1 MRETIQDKV
10 NSWFIEKRHPE
21 TGEYPNFPE
30 PDNGGSKVI
39 LNPPL
44 PSIASLLE
52 DGGDGKGKE
61 KDKKGG
67 DKKDAKGKKGAEE
80 EEVKVEKVTSI
91 FVPSIEASVHDF
103 VAKWQDRDE
112 KDNFFQKF
120 DTDLVKDELR
130 PIVFEEVRVQVD
142 DEMRV
147 LLQNLKDMVAAEKAA
162 KLGKKV
168 KKAKAKKPKV
178 RSDSSPH
185 FASGC
190 GSNLYALPD
199 LIAEEEGQEEEGEEG
214 PHVREEHRVI
224 VCRAGQQWHSCPLP
238 SPPRPR
244 LYGQQQLHAGH
255 AGEGKCDP

>member
-10 NSWFIEKRHPE
+10 NSWFIEKRNPE
-21 TGEYPNFPE
+21 TGDYPNFPD
-30 PDNGGSKVI
+30 PDDGGSKVI

-44 PSIASLLE
+44 PSVSSLLE
-52 DGGDGKGKE
+52 DGGDGKGK
-61 KDKKGG
+61 DKKAEKKP
-67 DKKDAKGKKGAEE
+67 DKKDPKGKKGAEE

-120 DTDLVKDELR
+120 DADLVKDELR

-142 DEMRV
+142 DEMKV

-178 RSDSSPH
+178 SLLY
-185 FASGC
+185 C
-190 GSNLYALPD
+190 YALF
-199 LIAEEEGQEEEGEEG
+199 
-214 PHVREEHRVI
+214 
-224 VCRAGQQWHSCPLP
+224 S
-238 SPPRPR
+238 S
-244 LYGQQQLHAGH
+244 
-255 AGEGKCDP
+255 

>member
-21 TGEYPNFPE
+21 TGDYPNFPE
-30 PDNGGSKVI
+30 ADGGGSKVI

-52 DGGDGKGKE
+52 DAGDGKGK
-61 KDKKGG
+61 DKKGG
-67 DKKDAKGKKGAEE
+67 DKKADKKDAKGKKGAEE

-120 DTDLVKDELR
+120 DNDLVKDELR
-130 PIVFEEVRVQVD
+130 PIVFEEVRIQVD
-142 DEMRV
+142 EEMRV

-178 RSDSSPH
+178 RQAIDLSALIKHDDSS
-185 FASGC
+185 
-190 GSNLYALPD
+190 
-199 LIAEEEGQEEEGEEG
+199 
-214 PHVREEHRVI
+214 
-224 VCRAGQQWHSCPLP
+224 
-238 SPPRPR
+238 RP
-244 LYGQQQLHAGH
+244 
-255 AGEGKCDP
+255 